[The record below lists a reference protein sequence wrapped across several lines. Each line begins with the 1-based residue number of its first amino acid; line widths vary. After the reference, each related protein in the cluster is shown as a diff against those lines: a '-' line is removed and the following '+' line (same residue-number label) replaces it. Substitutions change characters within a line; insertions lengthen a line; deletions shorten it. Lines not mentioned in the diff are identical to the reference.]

1 MSGNMVVCAPNEAD
15 LGILNTCR
23 PRCFVRVFISN
34 DTLLFGLLLSFIII
48 VDTSRISSFTVHH
61 RAPYPT
67 SNIISFFITYLK
79 PTIST
84 MVQVRLRT
92 SRSAGRAGSGFR
104 QSSHDSE
111 DGVFTPLSFG
121 PESSRDG
128 QATPR
133 TEFSFRFSPDTP
145 LPSVEHPSASVE
157 TYSVETLSTSVAQ
170 IPSVSV
176 SPPGSVSR
184 HTPNPVTTRRDDTIN
199 VVETQLREMRL
210 SAASAGPSMNL
221 SDVSTALREVIAG
234 RDSRSSPLLDP
245 EPRSSISPSPGKPNA
260 HRRRSSSRT
269 PLPKHDVRD
278 EAPPNDRFNTPGF
291 QKSLRDTKR
300 SMTKLVD
307 VLGSS
312 AVGNEPDS
320 VMERLHS
327 EAKNLSQF
335 ECPSR
340 RTVGFVGDS
349 GAGKSSLLNSLLDYR
364 DLARSSNG
372 GGACTAV
379 VTEFQYHEDERF
391 TIKVE
396 RFSED
401 ELMPQLKS
409 LLRDYRHFHLNR
421 DSFNSQEEVIDLEKR
436 AGIARDTFQAM
447 FPGDFAAE
455 ATFIHDT
462 ESQSLSTLKSW
473 VRNFDQSIIQEIK
486 SELNLDKCSS
496 LLMQLSSVTTS
507 ERPLWPWIKKIIVYS
522 NAHILGKGL
531 ILVDL
536 PGLRDLNA
544 ARRNITERYLLRCNE
559 IFVVAAEGRA
569 TTDEGVQSVIE
580 LAKNAQLSNVGII
593 CTRSDEIDPTE
604 ALKDWKGK
612 QAAREIQQKREAIER
627 ENSNIDDLEEQ
638 LKDFDDIDRNDMEAG
653 DKEELS
659 RIQWSLRMS
668 RKTLSSCEFDLQG
681 FLITT
686 RNAIIRKKLIEQYQ
700 GDVPGNSLKVFCAS
714 NTLYRDWRG
723 KPVDEA
729 MPRLILSGILNIR
742 QHCMSMV
749 SESQYVAA
757 KKYMRDDIGVLLG
770 ELDLWVQSG
779 QGSLSAERK
788 ASIRSTLDTLERK
801 LDLELRG
808 RMSGLHIVNAYKR
821 EFDTKLYR
829 PQGERLGR
837 WSAAARDASDDWSC
851 WHHSSYAAFCR
862 NYGNHCTAKIG
873 PRDWNQEIIEEMTND
888 LNPPW
893 EQLQMTLDQKAEE
906 IMDFI
911 DHVFDEA
918 DGFLDNE
925 LDDFLETARPIAST
939 LVSKKRV
946 IEADIQVILD
956 NLEGD
961 LRTLRAD
968 ALSSIRTS
976 FIGKAMEKAYENARR
991 ESGGGSD
998 ARRKAIINSAVR
1010 RAGLFNDILKSFK
1023 TDFNGYVEDTDDCIQ
1038 DVVSSH
1044 FDAIKDTFDII
1055 RNDNAALECE
1065 KDPEFRGRVERR
1077 VAATREEMKEVYDVI
1092 AS

>member
-1 MSGNMVVCAPNEAD
+1 
-15 LGILNTCR
+15 
-23 PRCFVRVFISN
+23 
-34 DTLLFGLLLSFIII
+34 
-48 VDTSRISSFTVHH
+48 
-61 RAPYPT
+61 
-67 SNIISFFITYLK
+67 
-79 PTIST
+79 
-84 MVQVRLRT
+84 MVQLRT
-92 SRSAGRAGSGFR
+92 SHSAGRASSGAR
-104 QSSHDSE
+104 QSSNDSE
-111 DGVFTPLSFG
+111 DGNFTPLSFA
-121 PESSRDG
+121 PESSRAG
-128 QATPR
+128 QAIPR
-133 TEFSFRFSPDTP
+133 TEFGFRFGPDTP
-145 LPSVEHPSASVE
+145 LPSVERPSVGVE
-157 TYSVETLSTSVAQ
+157 SYGVLTPSTSVAP

-176 SPPGSVSR
+176 SPPRSASR
-184 HTPNPVTTRRDDTIN
+184 HTHNPVTTRRDGTIN
-199 VVETQLREMRL
+199 DLGTQFQEMRFSASSPGINMAGL
-210 SAASAGPSMNL
+210 SS
-221 SDVSTALREVIAG
+221 ALRDVEAG

-245 EPRSSISPSPGKPNA
+245 ETRSSISPSPGRQNA

-269 PLPKHDVRD
+269 PVPKHDVRD

-300 SMTKLVD
+300 SMTKLVN

-349 GAGKSSLLNSLLDYR
+349 GAGKSSLLNSLLDCR

-372 GGACTAV
+372 GGACTCV
-379 VTEFQYHEDERF
+379 VTEFHYHEDEMF
-391 TIKVE
+391 TIEVE
-396 RFSED
+396 RFSDD
-401 ELMPQLKS
+401 ELMPQLTS
-409 LLRDYRHFHLNR
+409 LLQDYRHFHLNR
-421 DSFNSQEEVIDLEKR
+421 NSFSSQEEVLDLEKR

-447 FPGDFAAE
+447 FPGLFVPE
-455 ATFIHDT
+455 ITFLDLN
-462 ESQSLSTLKSW
+462 ESESLRYLESW
-473 VRNFDQSIIQEIK
+473 AGTFDQSMIQERK
-486 SELNLDKCSS
+486 SGLNLDQCSS
-496 LLMQLSSVTTS
+496 LLMQLSSDMTS

-544 ARRNITERYLLRCNE
+544 ARRNITERYLLKCNE

-580 LAKNAQLSNVGII
+580 LAKNARLSNVGII
-593 CTRSDEIDPTE
+593 CTRSDEINPTE

-612 QAAREIQQKREAIER
+612 QAAREIQKKRDAIER
-627 ENSNIDDLEEQ
+627 EKSEIDVLEEEI
-638 LKDFDDIDRNDMEAG
+638 KDLDGIPIHEREDE
-653 DKEELS
+653 DKEDLS
-659 RIQWSLRMS
+659 RLA
-668 RKTLSSCEFDLQG
+668 

-686 RNAIIRKKLIEQYQ
+686 RNAIVTEKLIEKYED
-700 GDVPGNSLKVFCAS
+700 DVPGNSLNVFCAS
-714 NTLYRDWRG
+714 NKLYWDWRG
-723 KPVDEA
+723 KPKDEA
-729 MPRLILSGILNIR
+729 MPRLTLSGILHIR

-788 ASIRSTLDTLERK
+788 ASIRRTLDTLERK
-801 LDLELRG
+801 LYLSLCG
-808 RMSGLHIVNAYKR
+808 RTSGLHVANAYKR

-862 NYGNHCTAKIG
+862 NYGSHCTAKIG
-873 PRDWNQEIIEEMTND
+873 LRNWNQEIIEEMTDD

-906 IMDFI
+906 IESFI
-911 DHVFDEA
+911 DQVFDEA
-918 DGFLDNE
+918 EEFLDNE
-925 LDDFLETARPIAST
+925 LDDFPETARPIAST

-946 IEADIQVILD
+946 IEADIQAILD
-956 NLEGD
+956 SLQGD
-961 LRTLRAD
+961 LRTLQAD

-1010 RAGLFNDILKSFK
+1010 RASLFTDLLKSFK
-1023 TDFNGYVEDTDDCIQ
+1023 TDFNGYVEDTEERIEEA
-1038 DVVSSH
+1038 VSSH
-1044 FDAIKDTFDII
+1044 VEAITDTFDII

-1065 KDPEFRGRVERR
+1065 RDPEFRGRVERR
-1077 VAATREEMKEVYDVI
+1077 VAATREEMKEVYDAI